1 VRRQRDIFSSLAISP
16 RAPAAQKFGALLPGV
31 EHRSVRLRLGKPLN
45 VELAFGVVS
54 GLFLDPWTKCHLPK
68 IF

>member
-1 VRRQRDIFSSLAISP
+1 VRQQRDIFSSLAISP
-16 RAPAAQKFGALLPGV
+16 QPAVAQKFAALLPEV
-31 EHRSVRLRLGKPLN
+31 EHRSVRLRLGKLLN
-45 VELAFGVVS
+45 VEQAFGVVS